1 MLALLMQRYRRNE
14 RSKES
19 EVRPTATTT
28 SVLFTALAGTMGC
41 DDTVRGFNQDAEEAE
56 QRLEESVTG
65 TEAEVEQ
72 DVAEF
77 RRNSRKTLEAMDQRL
92 ERATKNAADEAKV
105 EAREEL
111 QNLRRTRAE
120 LAERIDR
127 TEARTVAEWNEAEQ
141 EFNRNLAELGRDIN
155 RALDAVGD
163 EAEEVLR

>member
-1 MLALLMQRYRRNE
+1 YRRNE

-19 EVRPTATTT
+19 EVRPTATMT

-77 RRNSRKTLEAMDQRL
+77 RRNSRKTPEAMDQRLERL

-163 EAEEVLR
+163 EAEEVL